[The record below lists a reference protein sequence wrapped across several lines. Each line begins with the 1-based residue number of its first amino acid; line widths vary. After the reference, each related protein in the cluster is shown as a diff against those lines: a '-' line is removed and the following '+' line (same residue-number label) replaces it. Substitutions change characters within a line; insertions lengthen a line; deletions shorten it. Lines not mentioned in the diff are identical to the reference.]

1 MAAGSN
7 LGAGDAE
14 AAQLE
19 GEVLLRPALT
29 LGQAV
34 IVLLLLLVHKEILIE
49 ICRLF

>member
-1 MAAGSN
+1 MAAGGD
-7 LGAGDAE
+7 LGTGDAE

-34 IVLLLLLVHKEILIE
+34 IVLSLI
-49 ICRLF
+49 IVSTLRI